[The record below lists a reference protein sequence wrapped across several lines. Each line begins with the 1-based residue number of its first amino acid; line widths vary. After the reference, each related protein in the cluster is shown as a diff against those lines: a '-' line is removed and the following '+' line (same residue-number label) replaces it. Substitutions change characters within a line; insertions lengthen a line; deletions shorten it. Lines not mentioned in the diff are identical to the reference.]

1 MSRGDHTQ
9 PSFGSTTLSVDPE
22 GPLVGSAAMDL
33 DLSAE
38 HQLLRS
44 TIRDFMEKEVA
55 PVIEEHEREHRFP
68 VEVVRRLGEMGWLGI
83 PIPED
88 EGGAGMDTLAYAI
101 AVEEIGRVWGSLGLI
116 VAAHTSLG
124 CGPLHLAGTKE
135 QKDRYLVPMASGQVI
150 GAYGLT
156 EPGAGS
162 DAGGTRTTARWE
174 GENGADWSADA
185 RGEWV
190 IDGSK
195 RFITNAGHAGTYI
208 ITARTGTRDDGNPE
222 ISAFIL
228 PADTPG
234 FRVVRIED
242 KLGLHASAT
251 GELAFDRCRLASEN
265 LLGERGDG
273 FRTFLKILDGG
284 RISIGA
290 LALGI
295 AQGAYDASIPYAQ
308 TREQFGKPIGS
319 FQGVAFMIADMATQI
334 EAARALVWKSAWLK
348 DRGRDYSLVAAEAKL
363 FASEVSSRVTNAAI
377 QVHGGYGYVTEYPVE
392 RYLRDAKLTEI
403 GEGTSQVQRL
413 VIARKILGLRI
424 A

>member
-1 MSRGDHTQ
+1 
-9 PSFGSTTLSVDPE
+9 
-22 GPLVGSAAMDL
+22 MDL

-38 HQLLRS
+38 HQLLRK
-44 TIRDFMEKEVA
+44 TIRDFMVKEVA

-68 VEVVRRLGEMGWLGI
+68 VDVVKRLGEMGWLGI

-135 QKDRYLVPMASGQVI
+135 QKDTFLIPMAGGSVI

-156 EPGAGS
+156 ESGAGS
-162 DAGGTRTTARWE
+162 DAGGTRTTARLEE
-174 GENGADWSADA
+174 GPDGGTWL
-185 RGEWV
+185 
-190 IDGSK
+190 IDGGK
-195 RFITNAGHAGTYI
+195 RFITNAGQAGTYI
-208 ITARTGTRDDGNPE
+208 VTARTGDKPDGNAE

-234 FRVVRIED
+234 FRVARIED
-242 KLGLHASAT
+242 KMGLHASAT
-251 GELAFDRCRLASEN
+251 GELVFEGCRIPAAN
-265 LLGERGDG
+265 LLGERGQG
-273 FRTFLKILDGG
+273 FRMFLKILDGG

-290 LALGI
+290 LAVGL
-295 AQGAYDASIPYAQ
+295 AQAAYDAAVPYAQ
-308 TREQFGKPIGS
+308 TREQFGRPIGT
-319 FQGVAFMIADMATQI
+319 FQGVAFMIADMATEI
-334 EAARALVWKSAWLK
+334 EAARSLVWKAAWLK
-348 DRGRDYSLVAAEAKL
+348 DQERDYSLVAAQAKL

-392 RYLRDAKLTEI
+392 RFLRDAKLTEI

-424 A
+424 G